1 MTGFDP
7 FPSCCFPFL
16 LTSKETSKETS
27 KMITVGEPFPQFK
40 VKACNGL
47 TNDDL
52 TEFTNDSFDG
62 KWKVFFFYPK
72 DFTAGCTREA
82 QGFRDVYSDI
92 RDLGASVI
100 GMSTDDRDSHRRFRE
115 ACALPFQLAAD
126 TDGTVREAYGVRRR
140 FLGPGTKRVTYLI
153 DCEAVV
159 RGVYDHEI
167 AIGRHVTDVLK
178 GLRGLH

>member
-1 MTGFDP
+1 MLRIGD
-7 FPSCCFPFL
+7 
-16 LTSKETSKETS
+16 
-27 KMITVGEPFPQFK
+27 
-40 VKACNGL
+40 KAPDFEVTL
-47 TNDDL
+47 DDGTAFRL
-52 TEFTNDSFDG
+52 SDALEKG
-62 KWKVFFFYPK
+62 PLVLYFYPK

>member
-1 MTGFDP
+1 MLRIGDTAPEFEV
-7 FPSCCFPFL
+7 SL
-16 LTSKETSKETS
+16 
-27 KMITVGEPFPQFK
+27 
-40 VKACNGL
+40 
-47 TNDDL
+47 DDGTAFRL
-52 TEFTNDSFDG
+52 SEALEKG
-62 KWKVFFFYPK
+62 PVILYFYPK

-100 GMSTDDRDSHRRFRE
+100 GMSTDDLDSHRRFRE
-115 ACALPFQLAAD
+115 ACRLPFQLAAD

-153 DCEAVV
+153 DCEAVI

-167 AIGRHVTDVLK
+167 AIGRHVTDVLN
-178 GLRGLH
+178 GLRELAED